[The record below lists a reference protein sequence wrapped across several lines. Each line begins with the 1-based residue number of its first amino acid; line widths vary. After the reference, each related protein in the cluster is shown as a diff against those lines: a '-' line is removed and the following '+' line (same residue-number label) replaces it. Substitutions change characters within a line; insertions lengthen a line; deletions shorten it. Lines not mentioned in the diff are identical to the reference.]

1 MQRGSHKIGKLV
13 AKLLD
18 LCTMQW
24 WMVVVVGEGWGRG
37 GGGGL
42 KRFSSTCCTHCR
54 NIEIHNDYIA
64 VSRRRIQFNVS

>member
-1 MQRGSHKIGKLV
+1 MQRGSHKIGKIV

-37 GGGGL
+37 A
-42 KRFSSTCCTHCR
+42 KERFSSTCGSHTKNKPCSC
-54 NIEIHNDYIA
+54 
-64 VSRRRIQFNVS
+64 VSTLHATTPQCVPG